1 MSLAMVVILLVQ
13 LFISVI
19 KTVFTIKTGQL
30 IDAQLILGYYKH
42 LLKLPQQFFDTMR
55 VGEIISRIND
65 AVKIRIFLNDVSIN
79 FLVNIFIVF
88 FSFLLMFTYY
98 WKLALIM
105 LAVIPFYLLIYAV
118 TNKLNKKA
126 QRKLM
131 ENAAEIESQLVES
144 LNSVG
149 TIKRFGLEEHANE
162 KTETRFITL
171 LQTVYTSSMNSVFSG
186 TSSEFISRLLAI
198 ILLSVGANYVLH
210 NQITPGELLSFYTL
224 IGYFTG
230 PVTSLIGMN
239 KTVQDAVIAADRLFE
254 IMDLERENEHNQIVL
269 TPDKLGDLR
278 FEKVSF
284 RYGTRTK
291 VFESLSLNISKGKF
305 TAIVGESGSG
315 KSTLMSLLQNIYPI
329 QKGNIYIG
337 KYDLKYITNSS
348 LRSIVSVVPQ
358 QIDLFAGNVNDNIA
372 IGDQNPDMQRIVDIA
387 EQLGI
392 IEFIESLP
400 KGFQTYLGENGTTL
414 SGGQRQR
421 IAIARALYRNPE
433 ILILDEATSSLDSTS
448 EKYVQQAINFL
459 KSNHK
464 TVILITHRLSTILN
478 ADKIIVLDE
487 GLVAE
492 EGTHYELIESQ
503 SVYYNLWEQQN
514 PLNSQLSSLLQ
525 QKKPGIIVQPD
536 FIS

>member
-1 MSLAMVVILLVQ
+1 
-13 LFISVI
+13 
-19 KTVFTIKTGQL
+19 
-30 IDAQLILGYYKH
+30 
-42 LLKLPQQFFDTMR
+42 
-55 VGEIISRIND
+55 
-65 AVKIRIFLNDVSIN
+65 
-79 FLVNIFIVF
+79 
-88 FSFLLMFTYY
+88 
-98 WKLALIM
+98 
-105 LAVIPFYLLIYAV
+105 
-118 TNKLNKKA
+118 
-126 QRKLM
+126 
-131 ENAAEIESQLVES
+131 
-144 LNSVG
+144 
-149 TIKRFGLEEHANE
+149 
-162 KTETRFITL
+162 
-171 LQTVYTSSMNSVFSG
+171 
-186 TSSEFISRLLAI
+186 
-198 ILLSVGANYVLH
+198 
-210 NQITPGELLSFYTL
+210 
-224 IGYFTG
+224 
-230 PVTSLIGMN
+230 
-239 KTVQDAVIAADRLFE
+239 
-254 IMDLERENEHNQIVL
+254 
-269 TPDKLGDLR
+269 
-278 FEKVSF
+278 
-284 RYGTRTK
+284 
-291 VFESLSLNISKGKF
+291 
-305 TAIVGESGSG
+305 
-315 KSTLMSLLQNIYPI
+315 MSLLQNIYPI